1 MQGANIMSKR
11 EANMALLLTIP
22 ENSPFKPLSA
32 KEIEVEFAEAR
43 ACHERGEYEDFD
55 EALDE
60 LSAKYGL

>member
-1 MQGANIMSKR
+1 MSKR
-11 EANMALLLTIP
+11 EASMAVLSTIP

-32 KEIEVEFAEAR
+32 KEIEVELSEAR
-43 ACHERGEYEDFD
+43 VCYEREEYEDFD